1 MDSHRENR
9 IRRLI
14 YRSGYTAMKE
24 TDMILGRFA
33 REVVPTMDNKTLDSY
48 EDLLELGDVMIWKM
62 VTGKTIPP
70 SGFDLKAL
78 DALISFLKTRR

>member
-1 MDSHRENR
+1 
-9 IRRLI
+9 
-14 YRSGYTAMKE
+14 
-24 TDMILGRFA
+24 
-33 REVVPTMDNKTLDSY
+33 MDNKTLDSY

-78 DALISFLKTRR
+78 DALIGFLKTRR